1 MVRPI
6 SLAGPAILLTVLACA
21 SFPLKPGSATGT
33 PSAVEAATATPG
45 ILSTVPPAD
54 SVSPISMHV
63 GYGMRGSWFDV
74 YFTDPASPAASQA
87 SGGVD
92 DRLVEAIDSAR
103 LSVHVAVFNLTL
115 NDVRRALIGAH
126 RRGVEVLVVT
136 ESDNLDGENFQ
147 RLMEAGVPVLGDRR
161 EGTMH
166 NKFMVLDGAEVWTG
180 SMNFTVSGTYFD
192 NNAIMRI
199 RSAELAA
206 SYEEEFAEMYV
217 DDRFGEE
224 SGRGAPNP
232 RMSIEGSSVE
242 VYFSPDDGVESVIVD
257 LLDSAKESVDFLAFS
272 FTSNP
277 LGDAVRRADQAGLD
291 VRGVLDEDQGASNL
305 GTELTMF
312 QSEDLDV
319 RLDGNPGQM
328 HEKVFV
334 VDGEVVVLGS
344 YNFSRNANETND
356 ENVLIIR
363 NRTIAEEFVREFERI
378 YSLATP

>member
-1 MVRPI
+1 
-6 SLAGPAILLTVLACA
+6 
-21 SFPLKPGSATGT
+21 
-33 PSAVEAATATPG
+33 
-45 ILSTVPPAD
+45 
-54 SVSPISMHV
+54 MHV
-63 GYGMRGSWFDV
+63 GYGIRGSWFDL
-74 YFTDPASPAASQA
+74 YFTDPANPVAAQG
-87 SGGVD
+87 SGGID

-103 LSVHVAVFNLTL
+103 LTVHVAVFNLTL

-126 RRGVEVLVVT
+126 RRGVEVLLVT
-136 ESDNLDGENFQ
+136 ESDNLDGEDFQ
-147 RLMEAGVPVLGDRR
+147 RLKEAGVPVLGDRR

-166 NKFMVLDGAEVWTG
+166 NKFMVIDGIDVWTG

-192 NNAIMRI
+192 NNALIRI

-224 SGRGAPNP
+224 SGRGTPKP
-232 RMSIEGSSVE
+232 RINIEGTSVE
-242 VYFSPDDGVESVIVD
+242 VYFAPDDGVESVIVE
-257 LLDSAKESVDFLAFS
+257 LLDSATESVDFLAFS

-277 LGDAVRRADQAGLD
+277 LGDAVRRAADAGLS
-291 VRGVLDEDQGASNL
+291 VRGVLDEDQGASNI
-305 GTELTMF
+305 GTELTLF
-312 QSEDLDV
+312 QVEDLDV